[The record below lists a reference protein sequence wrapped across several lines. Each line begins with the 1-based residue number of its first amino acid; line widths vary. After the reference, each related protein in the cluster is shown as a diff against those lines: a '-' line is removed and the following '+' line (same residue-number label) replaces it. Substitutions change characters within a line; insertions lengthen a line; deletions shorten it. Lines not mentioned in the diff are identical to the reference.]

1 MVNCRRS
8 LTRDLPAHIGSIAR
22 KIGRIYRDDT
32 SDMVKTVLILVSAL
46 VLYAMTGC
54 ESSYHD
60 IVGKWRAVGDS
71 NAMVWEFTK
80 DGSLLMGSTRGR
92 YSFGDRERIKIET
105 RFGTSVY
112 QMEFS
117 EDRMILRDPSGSKL
131 EFTKTK

>member
-1 MVNCRRS
+1 
-8 LTRDLPAHIGSIAR
+8 
-22 KIGRIYRDDT
+22 
-32 SDMVKTVLILVSAL
+32 MVKTVLILVSAL

-54 ESSYHD
+54 GSSHHD

-71 NAMVWEFTK
+71 NAMVWEFSK

-92 YSFGDRERIKIET
+92 YSFGDRERVKIET